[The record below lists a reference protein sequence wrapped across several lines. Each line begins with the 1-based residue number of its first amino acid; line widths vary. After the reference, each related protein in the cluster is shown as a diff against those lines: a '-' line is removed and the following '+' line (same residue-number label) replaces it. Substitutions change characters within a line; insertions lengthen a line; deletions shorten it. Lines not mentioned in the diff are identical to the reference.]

1 MSVVLFSTHCPRCN
15 VLEKKLQQKNISYEE
30 VNDVEIM
37 KTTKK
42 INTTHSVAQKLLKKP
57 NGVINATI
65 KEKEF
70 IINNIQRVFTCA
82 NKDDTE
88 VYWTLNL
95 KPDETGSIKR

>member
-1 MSVVLFSTHCPRCN
+1 
-15 VLEKKLQQKNISYEE
+15 
-30 VNDVEIM
+30 M
-37 KTTKK
+37 KTTKN
-42 INTTHSVAQKLLKKP
+42 IITTHSLAQELLRKP
-57 NGVINATI
+57 NGFINATI

-95 KPDETGSIKR
+95 KPDETGGIKR